1 MHSARWKFAGGL
13 LALLLV
19 VSSTMAEAAPNRR
32 ELQARQDFAAG
43 RYSNALELFAQ
54 LYAETLHPTY
64 LRNIGRCQQEL
75 GEPDKAI
82 ASFRQYLAKARDLK
96 PSEREE
102 VEGYI
107 RDMEALKHKRQAAAS
122 SAQTEA
128 PASAPTRPISLAAR
142 DPEAP
147 RQPPIVISKPEPQ
160 PETPV
165 YGRWW
170 FWAVIG
176 GAVVAGTAA
185 LWASGALAS
194 KGAPCPAGVICK

>member
-1 MHSARWKFAGGL
+1 MHGARWGFAGGL
-13 LALLLV
+13 LALVLV
-19 VSSTMAEAAPNRR
+19 VSSTKVEAAPSRR

-43 RYSNALELFAQ
+43 RYATALELFAQ

-96 PSEREE
+96 PNEREE

-107 RDMEALKHKRQAAAS
+107 RDMEALKHRREAATS
-122 SAQTEA
+122 PAQPETLPA
-128 PASAPTRPISLAAR
+128 PRTRPLSLAAR
-142 DPEAP
+142 DPEPA
-147 RQPPIVISKPEPQ
+147 RNPPIVLSKPEPR
-160 PETPV
+160 PDTPV

-194 KGAPCPAGVICK
+194 KDAPCSAGVICK